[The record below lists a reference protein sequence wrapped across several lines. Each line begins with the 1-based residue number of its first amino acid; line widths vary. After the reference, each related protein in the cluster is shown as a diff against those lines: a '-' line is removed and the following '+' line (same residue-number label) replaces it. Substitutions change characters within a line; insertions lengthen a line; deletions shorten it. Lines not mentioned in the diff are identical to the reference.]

1 MRKKWNSKA
10 ESEYKRN
17 KTNEYNEKKHGTIQN
32 KWKEK
37 IDYKWW
43 IDKNT
48 VIVIRNGWKQTYAW
62 KHEIAKI
69 NNLEFSH
76 SKTI

>member
-37 IDYKWW
+37 IDYKW
-43 IDKNT
+43 
-48 VIVIRNGWKQTYAW
+48 
-62 KHEIAKI
+62 
-69 NNLEFSH
+69 
-76 SKTI
+76 